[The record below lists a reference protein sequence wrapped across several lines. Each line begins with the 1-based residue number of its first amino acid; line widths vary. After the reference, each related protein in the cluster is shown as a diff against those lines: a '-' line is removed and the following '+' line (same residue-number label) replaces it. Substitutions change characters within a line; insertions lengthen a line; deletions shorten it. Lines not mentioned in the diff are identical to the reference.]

1 MLPGL
6 EEPIIEEVVVEK
18 ERVEKKNEGE
28 KIREG
33 QKSDKVDKVPFPK
46 CLVQKNLEKQFS
58 KFVAMFRK
66 LHVDLPFSEVL

>member
-18 ERVEKKNEGE
+18 EKVEKKNEGE

-33 QKSDKVDKVPFPK
+33 KKKE
-46 CLVQKNLEKQFS
+46 LIT
-58 KFVAMFRK
+58 
-66 LHVDLPFSEVL
+66 LPQSFSEEELGEAIL